1 VIANLS
7 ANIVST
13 LQAGCFFGALSSSFV
28 ADRWGRR
35 PALMV
40 AAAIAF
46 VGSAMQA
53 AASGSLGAMYAGRSV
68 DPINLYHARCF
79 G

>member
-1 VIANLS
+1 MANLN

-28 ADRWGRR
+28 ADKLGRR

-40 AAAIAF
+40 AAFIAF
-46 VGSAMQA
+46 IGSLMQA
-53 AASGSLGAMYAGRSV
+53 AANGHLAVMYIGRYVISLWSK
-68 DPINLYHARCF
+68 LF
-79 G
+79 